1 VTKLLKVSDLKMPG
15 SLIVGNMV
23 NSNKIVNKASL
34 QAMGF
39 LKINQKEGLGI
50 QGRAGNVARVAIRPV
65 SVGPKE
71 IFKVIYYYQET
82 AFGAYL
88 IQSNLLPSGN
98 SLWGLAR
105 DPIIKIISLFI

>member
-1 VTKLLKVSDLKMPG
+1 M
-15 SLIVGNMV
+15 MV
-23 NSNKIVNKASL
+23 ICNKIVNKVSL
-34 QAMGF
+34 RKF
-39 LKINQKEGLGI
+39 FFRNINQKEGLGI

-71 IFKVIYYYQET
+71 IFKVIYYDQET

-98 SLWGLAR
+98 SLGGLA
-105 DPIIKIISLFI
+105 